1 MRKTYF
7 IFGFSLFLLFV
18 LFSYLVHKD
27 FTIQFDFDTTVR
39 LQDNLPRRVDGYFSL
54 LSELGNF
61 EFLLIALVI
70 LLLVYRKFIGG
81 FFVLFNFL
89 AFHAVEIYG
98 KTAVMHPPPPEFMLR
113 IEKFLEFPQFHVRNE
128 FSYPSG
134 HAGRTA
140 FVSIIL
146 MFLVGRSK
154 RLKPIHK
161 YIVWGII
168 ISFDILMFVSRV
180 YLGEHWS
187 SDVIGGALLGFAL
200 GILSLI
206 FISKNKKEV

>member
-7 IFGFSLFLLFV
+7 ILGFSVFLLFV

-27 FTIQFDFDTTVR
+27 LLTQFDFDTTVK
-39 LQDNLPRRVDGYFSL
+39 LQDNLPRRVDVYFST

-61 EFLLIALVI
+61 EFLLIVLVAM
-70 LLLVYRKFIGG
+70 LLLFRKFVRWIFVIP
-81 FFVLFNFL
+81 FFA
-89 AFHAVEIYG
+89 AFHIIEIYG
-98 KTAVMHPPPPEFMLR
+98 KTFVKHPPPPEFMLR

-140 FVSIIL
+140 FISVIL
-146 MFLVGRSK
+146 LFLVGKSK
-154 RLKPIHK
+154 LKQNHK
-161 YIVWGII
+161 YIIYAIVIG
-168 ISFDILMFVSRV
+168 FDMAMFVSRV

-187 SDVIGGALLGFAL
+187 SDVIGGALLGL
-200 GILSLI
+200 GLGFISLI
-206 FISKNKKEV
+206 LL

>member
-98 KTAVMHPPPPEFMLR
+98 KTFVKHPPPPEFMLR

-154 RLKPIHK
+154 RFKPMHK
-161 YIVWGII
+161 YIFWSII
-168 ISFDILMFVSRV
+168 ISFDMLMFVSRI

-206 FISKNKKEV
+206 FISKRG